1 MFSNICFIIA
11 MKAEAQQL
19 INHFNLKVN
28 LDFAPEL
35 PMRHWEGLIGSTRLN
50 IVINGEDPMFKLDL
64 IGTQAATLATHLA
77 MNNLKPDLIIS
88 AGTAGAFAE
97 NGASIGEVFLS
108 YPHIVYHD
116 RRIAIPGWDKMGI
129 GSYKVFDTLG
139 IANALGM
146 KTAIVTTGN
155 SLDMPPQDEE
165 TIRTLNGEIKE
176 MEAAAVAWVASLYNT
191 PVFCL
196 KSVTDLVDIPHP
208 NHEQFQ
214 LNLKLAVNNLTLK
227 CIDVINF
234 LIKS

>member
-139 IANALGM
+139 IANA
-146 KTAIVTTGN
+146 
-155 SLDMPPQDEE
+155 
-165 TIRTLNGEIKE
+165 IRTLNGEIKE